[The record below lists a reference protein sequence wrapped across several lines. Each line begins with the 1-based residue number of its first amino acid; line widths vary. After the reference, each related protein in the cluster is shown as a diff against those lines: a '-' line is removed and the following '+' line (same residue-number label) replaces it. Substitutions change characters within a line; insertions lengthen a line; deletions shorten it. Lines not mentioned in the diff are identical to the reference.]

1 MTPLSRAA
9 ADDGQLSFEDLFAD
23 VPDQGTAERRLLD
36 PAEVA
41 ARCGLSYAP
50 SPEQARVVEAPA
62 DRPLVVVA
70 GAGSGKTETM
80 AARVAWLVANRIVEP
95 EAILGLT
102 FTRKAASELNER
114 VRLRLGALARHPAT
128 DEDLRRRLDI
138 AQPTVSTYHGYA
150 ASLVAEHGLRIGVEP
165 GAGVLGPA
173 MCWGQAATVV
183 TAWTGDMSDVPLT
196 LLTTVEDVLA
206 LATELG
212 EHDISPQQL
221 RAWTAGLEAQIA
233 GYADA
238 PRKKGP
244 YKDVTDML
252 GRQKARVALLPLV
265 EAFEARKRAAGA
277 IDYADQ
283 VAYAARIAVSSAE
296 VGRRERARWKVV
308 LLDEYQDTSV
318 GQLRM
323 LEALFGRD
331 TGHPV
336 LAVGD
341 PRQSIYGWRGASA
354 GTIERF
360 ARTFPGLPGRSAERL
375 TLATSWRNDQAVLAV
390 ANAVSGML
398 PPPAQPLPD
407 LAPAPTA
414 GRGAVTVGLY
424 ETVAEETAALADR
437 LAACWTGA
445 DPALPARPDGK
456 RPTVA
461 VLVRARKQLPGIAAA
476 LRERGIPVEVVGL
489 GGLLEVPEVSDVV
502 ATLTVLVDPTAG
514 DALGRL
520 LTGARWRIGPRD
532 LAALEARARAL
543 VHSRRPARPEVPDGT
558 DGGAPQVEAPQ
569 ERGSIV
575 EALDDLGGPDA
586 YSAAGYRRLRRLGA
600 ELAHLRHRLGESL
613 PDLVDEVA
621 RTLGLETELA
631 SAPEASPAGARAHLD
646 ALHAVAAEFTELAE
660 LPSLPAFLGYLRDA
674 EERERGLEPGE
685 VAVNPEAV
693 QLLTGHSSKG
703 LEWDVVAVPG
713 MTKDQFPSKSD
724 TSDSWVRDPG
734 TVPAE
739 LRLTDREELP
749 RLRLPVPG
757 SGDQAV
763 VKQALDDY
771 VQAWKD
777 FGLGEEIRIG
787 YVAVTRARHLL
798 LCSGS
803 WWRDG
808 INACGP
814 STLLTT
820 VREACDDGAGTVV
833 HWAPAPDDDATNPAL
848 EEWPIGSW
856 PVDPLSARTTPGADG
871 RRRAGP
877 GGGAAPARPGAGD
890 RRGRPGRGAVGARR
904 RPAAA
909 RTGAARQPDR
919 RRAPALPPVG
929 VGAGH
934 AAPRPGRARPAAAPS
949 HAGGPR
955 AAGPPG
961 HRVPHLA
968 GGAVRGGE
976 AGRPRRAAGFRRRVR
991 RPRQRAGRSP
1001 GGVPEE
1007 RVGGPAAGRGRGAVR
1022 DAAGPADPA
1031 RPDRRRLRRRRG
1043 QLRGHRLE
1051 DRTAAVGRR
1060 AGRRRRAAR
1069 RLSAGLVAADRRP
1082 RRARQRRLPPCGRRR
1097 DPAPGR
1103 PARRGGPVGAGD
1115 GLGRLTPQRYQQAVG
1130 ACVPQ
1135 AAHSGTT
1142 HAALATALV
1151 APSASIST
1159 SAPACARLASPRPSR
1174 LRRRDRCVTSP
1185 RFAPMARKPLRC
1197 HSGCHSY
1204 VQRHPDSERPSS
1216 PDDKI
1221 CRLCGKRTRHPIA
1234 GTRRRSVRPVRC
1246 SAAAPDTT
1254 L

>member
-1 MTPLSRAA
+1 VRPLF
-9 ADDGQLSFEDLFAD
+9 DDAQLSFDDLFGDA
-23 VPDQGTAERRLLD
+23 PEETPGPRRLLD

-50 SPEQARVVEAPA
+50 SAEQARVVAAPQ

-80 AARVAWLVANRIVEP
+80 AARVSWLVANRLVEP

-114 VRLRLGALARHPAT
+114 VRLRLGALARHPGT
-128 DEDLRRRLDI
+128 EPELRDRLAV
-138 AQPTVSTYHGYA
+138 AQPTVATYHGYA
-150 ASLVAEHGLRIGVEP
+150 AALVAEHGLRIGVEP

-183 TAWTGDMSDVPLT
+183 SAYTGDMDDVPLT

-212 EHDISPQQL
+212 EHDISPQAL
-221 RAWTAGLEAQIA
+221 RAWTTRLEAQID

-238 PRKKGP
+238 PKGP
-244 YKDVTDML
+244 KGMRAPVKEML
-252 GRQKARVALLPLV
+252 SRQRARVALLPLV

-296 VGRRERARWKVV
+296 VGRRERARWQVV

-323 LEALFGRD
+323 LEALFGHD

-360 ARTFPGLPGRSAERL
+360 SRTFPGLPDRRAERL
-375 TLATSWRNDQAVLAV
+375 TLATSWRNDEAVLAV
-390 ANAVSGML
+390 ANAVSAML

-407 LAPAPTA
+407 LAAAPTA
-414 GRGAVTVGLY
+414 GRGSVTVGLY
-424 ETVAEETAALADR
+424 DTVAEETAALADR
-437 LAACWTGA
+437 LAACWNGA
-445 DPALPARPDGK
+445 AADLPPQVDGK

-476 LRERGIPVEVVGL
+476 LRERGVPVEVVGL

-543 VHSRRPARPEVPDGT
+543 VHSRRPARPAE
-558 DGGAPQVEAPQ
+558 DGGSAIAEAPT

-575 EALDDLGGPDA
+575 EALDDLGGSDA
-586 YSAAGYRRLRRLGA
+586 YSAAGHRRLRRLGA
-600 ELAHLRHRLGESL
+600 ELAHLRNRLGESL

-631 SAPEASPAGARAHLD
+631 SAPEVSPAGARAHLD

-693 QLLTGHSSKG
+693 QLLTGHSAKG

-713 MTKDQFPSKSD
+713 MTKDQFPSKTD

-739 LRLTDREELP
+739 LRLTDRHELP
-749 RLRLPVPG
+749 ALRLPVPG

-763 VKQALDDY
+763 VKEALDDY
-771 VQAWKD
+771 VQRWKD
-777 FGLGEEIRIG
+777 FGLAEEIRIG

-808 INACGP
+808 VKACGP
-814 STLLTT
+814 SALLTR
-820 VREACDDGAGTVV
+820 VREACDAGAGTVV
-833 HWAPAPDDDATNPAL
+833 RWAPAPPEDASNPAL
-848 EEWPIGSW
+848 EEWPIGVW
-856 PVDPLSARTTPGADG
+856 PADPLSAR
-871 RRRAGP
+871 RRRSLS
-877 GGGAAPARPGAGD
+877 
-890 RRGRPGRGAVGARR
+890 
-904 RPAAA
+904 AAA
-909 RTGAARQPDR
+909 ELVESA
-919 RRAPALPPVG
+919 
-929 VGAGH
+929 
-934 AAPRPGRARPAAAPS
+934 
-949 HAGGPR
+949 
-955 AAGPPG
+955 
-961 HRVPHLA
+961 VPHPLEADLSLA
-968 GGAVRGGE
+968 GSD
-976 AGRPRRAAGFRRRVR
+976 P
-991 RPRQRAGRSP
+991 QLDQW
-1001 GGVPEE
+1001 
-1007 RVGGPAAGRGRGAVR
+1007 VR
-1022 DAAGPADPA
+1022 DADLLLRERARHTDPTVDVPLPSHLSVSALVTLRRDPA
-1031 RPDRRRLRRRRG
+1031 ELARRLRRPMPAAPAPQARRG
-1043 QLRGHRLE
+1043 TAFHAWLEERFGAAKLVDLDELPGSGDEFAVPDSALADLQQAFLASEWAERQPAEVEVPFETPLGPLTLRGRI
-1051 DRTAAVGRR
+1051 DAVYADAGGRYEVIDWKTGPPPSG
-1060 AGRRRRAAR
+1060 AD
-1069 RLSAGLVAADRRP
+1069 LVAAGVQL
-1082 RRARQRRLPPCGRRR
+1082 AAYRLGW
-1097 DPAPGR
+1097 A
-1103 PARRGGPVGAGD
+1103 
-1115 GLGRLTPQRYQQAVG
+1115 RLTG
-1130 ACVPQ
+1130 VPVERVSAGFHHV
-1135 AAHSGTT
+1135 AAGLTLRPVDLLDEQGLLALVIGTT
-1142 HAALATALV
+1142 E
-1151 APSASIST
+1151 
-1159 SAPACARLASPRPSR
+1159 
-1174 LRRRDRCVTSP
+1174 DEE
-1185 RFAPMARKPLRC
+1185 
-1197 HSGCHSY
+1197 G
-1204 VQRHPDSERPSS
+1204 
-1216 PDDKI
+1216 
-1221 CRLCGKRTRHPIA
+1221 
-1234 GTRRRSVRPVRC
+1234 
-1246 SAAAPDTT
+1246 
-1254 L
+1254 

>member
-1 MTPLSRAA
+1 MSVGQ
-9 ADDGQLSFEDLFAD
+9 DQLSFDDLFA
-23 VPDQGTAERRLLD
+23 TAPAEPAAPQRLLD

-41 ARCGLSYAP
+41 RRCGLSYAP
-50 SPEQARVVEAPA
+50 SPEQARVVAAPA

-80 AARVAWLVANRIVEP
+80 AARVSWLVANRLVEP

-114 VRLRLGALARHPAT
+114 IRVRLGALARHPDTPA
-128 DEDLRRRLDI
+128 ELRARLDI

-173 MCWGQAATVV
+173 MCWGQAASVV

-212 EHDISPQQL
+212 EHDISPAAL
-221 RAWTAGLEAQIA
+221 RAWTARLEAQIA
-233 GYADA
+233 SYPDA

-244 YKDVTDML
+244 YKDVLDML
-252 GRQKARVALLPLV
+252 GRQKARAALLPLV
-265 EAFEARKRAAGA
+265 EAFEARKRSAGA

-283 VAYAARIAVSSAE
+283 VAYAAKIAVAAPE
-296 VGRRERARWKVV
+296 VGRRERARWQVV

-360 ARTFPGLPGRSAERL
+360 ARTFAGRPGRRAERL
-375 TLATSWRNDQAVLAV
+375 TLATSWRNDDSVLAV

-398 PPPAQPLPD
+398 PPPDQPLPD
-407 LAPAPTA
+407 LTPAPTA

-424 ETVAEETAALADR
+424 ETVAEETEALADR
-437 LAACWTGA
+437 LAACWHQHAPVPGRTK
-445 DPALPARPDGK
+445 DG

-476 LRERGIPVEVVGL
+476 LRRRDVAVEVVGL

-520 LTGARWRIGPRD
+520 LTGARWRMGPRD

-543 VHSRRPARPEVPDGT
+543 VHSRRPARE
-558 DGGAPQVEAPQ
+558 GATVEAPT

-575 EALDDLGGPDA
+575 EALDDLGGPEA
-586 YSAAGYRRLRRLGA
+586 YSAAGYRRLRRLGG
-600 ELAHLRHRLGESL
+600 ELAHLRNRLGESL

-631 SAPEASPAGARAHLD
+631 SAPHASPAGARAHLD
-646 ALHAVAAEFTELAE
+646 ALHGVAAEFTELAE

-693 QLLTGHSSKG
+693 QLLTGHSAKG

-713 MTKDQFPSKSD
+713 MTKDQFPAKTD
-724 TSDSWVRDPG
+724 TSDSWVKDPG
-734 TVPAE
+734 AVPAD

-763 VKQALDDY
+763 VKEALERY
-771 VQAWKD
+771 VQEWKD
-777 FGLGEEIRIG
+777 FGLAEEIRLG

-798 LCSGS
+798 VCSGS

-808 INACGP
+808 VKPCGP
-814 STLLTT
+814 SPLLTT
-820 VREACDDGAGTVV
+820 ARAACEAGAGEVV
-833 HWAPAPDDDATNPAL
+833 HWAEAPADDATNPAL
-848 EEWPIGSW
+848 EEWPVGVW
-856 PVDPLSARTTPGADG
+856 PADPLSSG
-871 RRRAGP
+871 RRRALTAAAELVHT
-877 GGGAAPARPGAGD
+877 AAPHPLDPGTTLGE
-890 RRGRPGRGAVGARR
+890 
-904 RPAAA
+904 
-909 RTGAARQPDR
+909 PDD
-919 RRAPALPPVG
+919 LV
-929 VGAGH
+929 
-934 AAPRPGRARPAAAPS
+934 
-949 HAGGPR
+949 
-955 AAGPPG
+955 
-961 HRVPHLA
+961 
-968 GGAVRGGE
+968 E
-976 AGRPRRAAGFRRRVR
+976 
-991 RPRQRAGRSP
+991 QW
-1001 GGVPEE
+1001 
-1007 RVGGPAAGRGRGAVR
+1007 VR
-1022 DAAGPADPA
+1022 DADLLLRERARHDSPTVDVPLPSHLSVSSLVALRRDPGELA
-1031 RPDRRRLRRRRG
+1031 RRLRRPMP
-1043 QLRGHRLE
+1043 
-1051 DRTAAVGRR
+1051 AA
-1060 AGRRRRAAR
+1060 
-1069 RLSAGLVAADRRP
+1069 
-1082 RRARQRRLPPCGRRR
+1082 
-1097 DPAPGR
+1097 PAPQ
-1103 PARRGGPVGAGD
+1103 ARRGTAFHAWLEERFGA
-1115 GLGRLTPQRYQQAVG
+1115 
-1130 ACVPQ
+1130 
-1135 AAHSGTT
+1135 
-1142 HAALATALV
+1142 
-1151 APSASIST
+1151 
-1159 SAPACARLASPRPSR
+1159 ARLVDLDELPG
-1174 LRRRDRCVTSP
+1174 
-1185 RFAPMARKPLRC
+1185 
-1197 HSGCHSY
+1197 SG
-1204 VQRHPDSERPSS
+1204 DEF
-1216 PDDKI
+1216 
-1221 CRLCGKRTRHPIA
+1221 
-1234 GTRRRSVRPVRC
+1234 
-1246 SAAAPDTT
+1246 AAPDGALAGLQEAFLASEWADRQPVEVEVPFETPLGPLT
-1254 L
+1254 LRGRIDAVFADADGRYEVIDWKTGPPPSGGELAAAAVQLAAYRLGWSRLIGVPVEQVSAGFHHVAAGITLRPVDLLDEAGLLNLVSGTGEDEE

>member
-1 MTPLSRAA
+1 MKLGQ
-9 ADDGQLSFEDLFAD
+9 DDGQLSFDDLLASEP
-23 VPDQGTAERRLLD
+23 VEPVASRRLLD

-50 SPEQARVVEAPA
+50 SPEQAQVVSAPP

-80 AARVAWLVANRIVEP
+80 AARVAWLVANRVVEP
-95 EAILGLT
+95 EEILGLT

-114 VRLRLGALARHPAT
+114 VRLRLGALARHPQTEPA
-128 DEDLRRRLDI
+128 LRDRLAI

-150 ASLVAEHGLRIGVEP
+150 ASLVSEHGLRIGVEP

-183 TAWTGDMSDVPLT
+183 AAWTGDMKDVPLT

-212 EHDISPQQL
+212 EHDISPAGL
-221 RAWTAGLEAQIA
+221 RLWTARLEAQIA

-238 PRKKGP
+238 AKGP
-244 YKDVTDML
+244 KGVRAPVKEML
-252 GRQKARVALLPLV
+252 ARQRSRVALLPLV

-283 VAYAARIAVSSAE
+283 VAYAARIAVASAE

-323 LEALFGRD
+323 LEALFGGA

-360 ARTFPGLPGRSAERL
+360 ARTFPGVEGRPPERL
-375 TLATSWRNDQAVLAV
+375 TLATSWRNDEAVLAV

-398 PPPAQPLPD
+398 PPPRQSLPD

-414 GRGAVTVGLY
+414 GRGSVTVGLY
-424 ETVAEETAALADR
+424 GTVAEETAALADR
-437 LAACWTGA
+437 LAACWNDTDA
-445 DPALPARPDGK
+445 VLPRRGDRR

-476 LRERGIPVEVVGL
+476 LRERGVPVEVVGL
-489 GGLLEVPEVSDVV
+489 GGLLDVPEVSDVV

-543 VHSRRPARPEVPDGT
+543 AHSRRPAAAESSEP
-558 DGGAPQVEAPQ
+558 VEAHV

-586 YSAAGYRRLRRLGA
+586 YSSAGYRRLRRLGA
-600 ELAHLRHRLGESL
+600 ELGHLRTRLSESL

-631 SAPEASPAGARAHLD
+631 SAPGASPAGARAHLD
-646 ALHAVAAEFTELAE
+646 ALHGVAAEFTGLAE

-685 VAVNPEAV
+685 VAVNPDAV
-693 QLLTGHSSKG
+693 QLLTGHSAKG

-713 MTKDQFPSKSD
+713 MTKDQFPAKTD
-724 TSDSWVRDPG
+724 TSDSWIKDPG
-734 TVPAE
+734 AVPAE

-763 VKQALDDY
+763 VKEALDDY
-771 VQAWKD
+771 VQEWKD
-777 FGLGEEIRIG
+777 FGVAEEIRLG
-787 YVAVTRARHLL
+787 YVGVTRARHLL
-798 LCSGS
+798 ICSGS

-808 INACGP
+808 VKPCGA
-814 STLLTT
+814 SALLLTA
-820 VREACDDGAGTVV
+820 RRACEDGAGTVV
-833 HWAPAPDDDATNPAL
+833 HWADAPADDATNPAL
-848 EEWPIGSW
+848 EEWPIGVW
-856 PVDPLSARTTPGADG
+856 PADPLASG
-871 RRRAGP
+871 RRRALTAAAELVS
-877 GGGAAPARPGAGD
+877 GAAPHPLD
-890 RRGRPGRGAVGARR
+890 
-904 RPAAA
+904 
-909 RTGAARQPDR
+909 PDLVLDGSD
-919 RRAPALPPVG
+919 PQV
-929 VGAGH
+929 
-934 AAPRPGRARPAAAPS
+934 
-949 HAGGPR
+949 
-955 AAGPPG
+955 
-961 HRVPHLA
+961 
-968 GGAVRGGE
+968 E
-976 AGRPRRAAGFRRRVR
+976 
-991 RPRQRAGRSP
+991 QW
-1001 GGVPEE
+1001 
-1007 RVGGPAAGRGRGAVR
+1007 VR
-1022 DAAGPADPA
+1022 DADLLLRERARAASPTVEVPLPSHLSVSALVTLRRDPA
-1031 RPDRRRLRRRRG
+1031 ELARRLRRPMP
-1043 QLRGHRLE
+1043 
-1051 DRTAAVGRR
+1051 AA
-1060 AGRRRRAAR
+1060 
-1069 RLSAGLVAADRRP
+1069 
-1082 RRARQRRLPPCGRRR
+1082 
-1097 DPAPGR
+1097 PAPQ
-1103 PARRGGPVGAGD
+1103 ARRGTAF
-1115 GLGRLTPQRYQQAVG
+1115 
-1130 ACVPQ
+1130 
-1135 AAHSGTT
+1135 
-1142 HAALATALV
+1142 HAWLEERFG
-1151 APSASIST
+1151 S
-1159 SAPACARLASPRPSR
+1159 ARLLDLDELPG
-1174 LRRRDRCVTSP
+1174 
-1185 RFAPMARKPLRC
+1185 
-1197 HSGCHSY
+1197 SG
-1204 VQRHPDSERPSS
+1204 DEF
-1216 PDDKI
+1216 
-1221 CRLCGKRTRHPIA
+1221 
-1234 GTRRRSVRPVRC
+1234 
-1246 SAAAPDTT
+1246 AAPDGVLAELQEAFLASEWADRQPVEVEVPFETPLGPLT
-1254 L
+1254 LRGRIDAVYADTEGSFEVIDWKTGPPPSGADLTAAGVQLAAYRLGWSRLTGVPVERVSAGFHHVAAGVTLRPVDLLDEAGLLALAAGTG

>member
-9 ADDGQLSFEDLFAD
+9 AEGQLSFDDFLAEG
-23 VPDQGTAERRLLD
+23 PDERRTPRRLLD

-50 SPEQARVVEAPA
+50 SPEQAMVVEAPA

-114 VRLRLGALARHPAT
+114 VRLRLGALARHPDTA
-128 DEDLRRRLDI
+128 DDLRRRLDI

-183 TAWTGDMSDVPLT
+183 SAYTGDMDDVPLT

-212 EHDISPQQL
+212 EQDISPQAL
-221 RAWTAGLEAQIA
+221 RAWTARLEAQIA

-238 PRKKGP
+238 PKGP
-244 YKDVTDML
+244 KGVRAPVKEML
-252 GRQKARVALLPLV
+252 ARQRARVALLPLV

-296 VGRRERARWKVV
+296 VGRRERARWQVV

-360 ARTFPGLPGRSAERL
+360 HRTFPGLPGRQAERL
-375 TLATSWRNDQAVLAV
+375 TLATSWRNDEAVLAA
-390 ANAVSGML
+390 ANAVSAML

-407 LAPAPTA
+407 LSAAPTA
-414 GRGAVTVGLY
+414 GQGSVTVGLY
-424 ETVAEETAALADR
+424 DTVAEETAALADR
-437 LAACWTGA
+437 LAVCWTGTDA
-445 DPALPARPDGK
+445 GLPARPDGR

-476 LRERGIPVEVVGL
+476 LRERGVPVEVVGL

-543 VHSRRPARPEVPDGT
+543 VHSRRPTRPAEGEETLV
-558 DGGAPQVEAPQ
+558 VEAPT

-575 EALDDLGGPDA
+575 EALDDLGSPDA
-586 YSAAGYRRLRRLGA
+586 YSDAGHRRLRRLGA
-600 ELAHLRHRLGESL
+600 ELAHLRNRLGESL

-693 QLLTGHSSKG
+693 QLLTGHSAKG

-713 MTKDQFPSKSD
+713 MTKDQFPSKTD

-763 VKQALDDY
+763 VKEALDDY
-771 VQAWKD
+771 VQDWKD
-777 FGLGEEIRIG
+777 FGLGEEVRIG

-808 INACGP
+808 VKACGP
-814 STLLTT
+814 SSLLTT
-820 VREACDDGAGTVV
+820 VREACDAGAGTVL
-833 HWAPAPDDDATNPAL
+833 HWAPAPPDDATNPAL
-848 EEWPIGSW
+848 EEWPIGVW
-856 PVDPLSARTTPGADG
+856 PADPLTAR
-871 RRRAGP
+871 RRRALS
-877 GGGAAPARPGAGD
+877 
-890 RRGRPGRGAVGARR
+890 
-904 RPAAA
+904 AAA
-909 RTGAARQPDR
+909 D
-919 RRAPALPPVG
+919 LVE
-929 VGAGH
+929 
-934 AAPRPGRARPAAAPS
+934 AAAP
-949 HAGGPR
+949 HPLDPDLALDGGDPQ
-955 AAGPPG
+955 
-961 HRVPHLA
+961 L
-968 GGAVRGGE
+968 E
-976 AGRPRRAAGFRRRVR
+976 
-991 RPRQRAGRSP
+991 QW
-1001 GGVPEE
+1001 
-1007 RVGGPAAGRGRGAVR
+1007 VR
-1022 DAAGPADPA
+1022 DADLLLRERARHASPTVDVPLPSHLSVSALVTLRRDPA
-1031 RPDRRRLRRRRG
+1031 ELARRLRRPMPAAPAPQARRG
-1043 QLRGHRLE
+1043 TAFHAWLEERFGAAKLVDLDELPGSGDEFAVPDSALADLQEAFLASEWADRQPAEVEVPFETPLGPLTLRGRI
-1051 DRTAAVGRR
+1051 DAVYADADGRFEVIDWKT
-1060 AGRRRRAAR
+1060 GPPP
-1069 RLSAGLVAADRRP
+1069 SGVELVAAGVQL
-1082 RRARQRRLPPCGRRR
+1082 AAYRLGW
-1097 DPAPGR
+1097 A
-1103 PARRGGPVGAGD
+1103 
-1115 GLGRLTPQRYQQAVG
+1115 RLTG
-1130 ACVPQ
+1130 VPVERVSAGFHHV
-1135 AAHSGTT
+1135 AAN
-1142 HAALATALV
+1142 
-1151 APSASIST
+1151 
-1159 SAPACARLASPRPSR
+1159 
-1174 LRRRDRCVTSP
+1174 VT
-1185 RFAPMARKPLRC
+1185 L
-1197 HSGCHSY
+1197 
-1204 VQRHPDSERPSS
+1204 
-1216 PDDKI
+1216 
-1221 CRLCGKRTRHPIA
+1221 
-1234 GTRRRSVRPVRC
+1234 RPVDLLDEEGLLSLVSG
-1246 SAAAPDTT
+1246 SAG
-1254 L
+1254 

>member
-1 MTPLSRAA
+1 
-9 ADDGQLSFEDLFAD
+9 
-23 VPDQGTAERRLLD
+23 
-36 PAEVA
+36 VA

-80 AARVAWLVANRIVEP
+80 AARVAWLVANRVVEP
-95 EAILGLT
+95 EEILGLT

-114 VRLRLGALARHPAT
+114 VRLRLGALARHPDT
-128 DEDLRRRLDI
+128 DAELRARLAI

-150 ASLVAEHGLRIGVEP
+150 AALVAEHGLRIGIEP

-183 TAWTGDMSDVPLT
+183 SAWTGDMADVPLT

-212 EHDISPQQL
+212 EHDISPAAL
-221 RAWTAGLEAQIA
+221 RAWTSRLESRIA

-238 PRKKGP
+238 PKGP
-244 YKDVTDML
+244 KGVRAPVKEML
-252 GRQKARVALLPLV
+252 ARQRARVALLPLV

-283 VAYAARIAVSSAE
+283 VAYAARIAVTAPE

-331 TGHPV
+331 SGHAV

-360 ARTFPGLPGRSAERL
+360 DRTFPGLPGRRAERL
-375 TLATSWRNDQAVLAV
+375 TLATSWRNDRSVLAV

-398 PPPAQPLPD
+398 PPPDQPLPD

-414 GRGAVTVGLY
+414 SAGGVTVGLY
-424 ETVAEETAALADR
+424 GTVAEETAALADR
-437 LAACWTGA
+437 LAACWRGE
-445 DPALPARPDGK
+445 DPVVGRRPDG
-456 RPTVA
+456 RPPTVA

-476 LRERGIPVEVVGL
+476 LRERDLPVEVVGL

-532 LAALEARARAL
+532 LAALETRAGAL
-543 VHSRRPARPEVPDGT
+543 VRSRRPAPEAT
-558 DGGAPQVEAPQ
+558 GAVEAPQ

-586 YSAAGYRRLRRLGA
+586 YSQAGYRRLRRLGA
-600 ELAHLRHRLGESL
+600 ELGHLRGRLSESL

-631 SAPEASPAGARAHLD
+631 SAPGVSPAGARAHLD
-646 ALHAVAAEFTELAE
+646 ALHGVAAEFTELAE

-693 QLLTGHSSKG
+693 QLLTGHSAKG

-713 MTKDQFPSKSD
+713 MTKDQFPAKTD
-724 TSDSWVRDPG
+724 TSDSWVKDPG
-734 TVPAE
+734 AVPAD

-749 RLRLPVPG
+749 QLRLPVPG
-757 SGDQAV
+757 SGDQV
-763 VKQALDDY
+763 VLKEALDDY
-771 VQAWKD
+771 VQEWKD
-777 FGLGEEIRIG
+777 FGLAEEIRLG

-808 INACGP
+808 VKPCGP
-814 STLLTT
+814 SSLLTT
-820 VREACDDGAGTVV
+820 ARGACEAGAGEVV
-833 HWAPAPDDDATNPAL
+833 HWAEAPSDDATNPAL
-848 EEWPIGSW
+848 EEWPVGVW
-856 PVDPLSARTTPGADG
+856 PADPLTSG
-871 RRRAGP
+871 RRRAL
-877 GGGAAPARPGAGD
+877 GAAAELVA
-890 RRGRPGRGAVGARR
+890 
-904 RPAAA
+904 
-909 RTGAARQPDR
+909 T
-919 RRAPALPPVG
+919 
-929 VGAGH
+929 
-934 AAPRPGRARPAAAPS
+934 AAPHPLDPEL
-949 HAGGPR
+949 
-955 AAGPPG
+955 
-961 HRVPHLA
+961 VLE
-968 GGAVRGGE
+968 GAE
-976 AGRPRRAAGFRRRVR
+976 
-991 RPRQRAGRSP
+991 
-1001 GGVPEE
+1001 PELE
-1007 RVGGPAAGRGRGAVR
+1007 QWVR
-1022 DAAGPADPA
+1022 DADLLLRERARHASPTVDVPLPSHLSVSALVTLRRDPA
-1031 RPDRRRLRRRRG
+1031 ELARRLRRPMP
-1043 QLRGHRLE
+1043 
-1051 DRTAAVGRR
+1051 AA
-1060 AGRRRRAAR
+1060 
-1069 RLSAGLVAADRRP
+1069 
-1082 RRARQRRLPPCGRRR
+1082 
-1097 DPAPGR
+1097 PAPQ
-1103 PARRGGPVGAGD
+1103 ARRGTAFHTWLEERFGAAKLVDLDELPGSGD
-1115 GLGRLTPQRYQQAVG
+1115 E
-1130 ACVPQ
+1130 
-1135 AAHSGTT
+1135 
-1142 HAALATALV
+1142 
-1151 APSASIST
+1151 
-1159 SAPACARLASPRPSR
+1159 
-1174 LRRRDRCVTSP
+1174 
-1185 RFAPMARKPLRC
+1185 F
-1197 HSGCHSY
+1197 
-1204 VQRHPDSERPSS
+1204 
-1216 PDDKI
+1216 
-1221 CRLCGKRTRHPIA
+1221 
-1234 GTRRRSVRPVRC
+1234 
-1246 SAAAPDTT
+1246 AAPDDT
-1254 L
+1254 LAELQDAFLASEWADRQPAEVEVPFETPLGPLTLRGRIDAVYADADADGGFEVIDWKTGPPPSGAELAAAGVQLAAYRLGWSRLTGVPVERVSAGFHHVAAGVTLRPVDLLDEQGLLALVTGTAR